1 MKSKAPIESE
11 SHLQITCFKWM
22 AFQHS
27 NIIAFAVPNGGQRNI
42 REAVRFKREGVKA
55 GVADI
60 IILRPNKSKHGLL
73 IELKTK
79 IGRQSPEQKEFQK
92 NVERWNYQYSICRSL
107 DEFMKCVSDYIF
119 DI

>member
-1 MKSKAPIESE
+1 MKSKSPIQSE
-11 SHLQITCFKWM
+11 SHLQQQCVKWLQY
-22 AFQHS
+22 QHS
-27 NIIAFAVPNGGQRNI
+27 NLVFFHPPNGGSRNI

-79 IGRQSPEQKEFQK
+79 IGKQSPEQKEFQK
-92 NVERWNYQYSICRSL
+92 NVERWNYQYSVCRSL